1 MRLDLYGGFG
11 EKGRTCL
18 GVASGGFRILLD
30 AGVKTSAQGTDE
42 YYPAIDRNALC
53 ALDAIVV
60 THAHE
65 DHIGA
70 LGWCI
75 AGGFRGRIFMTRECS
90 LETDAIL
97 ASYASA
103 GERALVRSAV
113 VERIPVGGNG
123 WTLGPLRVSTGRSGH
138 MSGSVWCMLDDGRTR
153 LDYCGDLV
161 PSGGVF
167 AVDPIPRADA
177 IVIDA
182 SYGDD
187 NATLS
192 ERSAQISAW
201 ISGHPQGCVLPTPL
215 HGRSAELLALI
226 EGPLA
231 LAPGMR
237 DALTAQIENDAWL
250 VPGVA
255 AGLAA
260 RLAASTDW
268 REGEALPDAALLCHD
283 GMGMSGPS
291 QAILAAAARVR
302 HPTLFTGHVPAG
314 SPGERMLAQRLAGW
328 IRLPTHPTLAENVA
342 LVALSAATNV
352 IGHSCETAV
361 LSALKPHV
369 PKLDAALATGDRI
382 EL

>member
-18 GVASGGFRILLD
+18 GVESGGVRVLLD
-30 AGVKTSAQGTDE
+30 AGVKTSARGTAD
-42 YYPAIDRNALC
+42 YYPLIAPGDLRDI
-53 ALDAIVV
+53 DAIVL

-75 AGGFRGRIFMTRECS
+75 ANGFGGRIFMTLECS
-90 LETDAIL
+90 LEMDAIL
-97 ASYASA
+97 ASYATDRE
-103 GERALVRSAV
+103 GALARSAV
-113 VERIPVGGNG
+113 VEPLPVGEGAL
-123 WTLGPLRVSTGRSGH
+123 TLGPLRMSTGRSGH
-138 MSGSVWCMLDDGRTR
+138 MSGSVWCALDDGSVR
-153 LDYCGDLV
+153 LDYCGDMV
-161 PSGGVF
+161 PAGSTF
-167 AVDPIPRADA
+167 AVDPMPRADA

-187 NATLS
+187 NATLA
-192 ERSAQISAW
+192 ERSAQISSW
-201 ISGHPQGCVLPTPL
+201 IAAHPQGCVLPTPL
-215 HGRSAELLALI
+215 HGRSAELLGLV
-226 EGPLA
+226 EGRLA

-237 DALTAQIENDAWL
+237 DALEAQIGNSAWL
-250 VPGVA
+250 VRGVA

-268 REGEALPDAALLCHD
+268 HEGEALPEAALLCHD

-291 QAILAAAARVR
+291 QAILAAAARER

-314 SPGERMLAQRLAGW
+314 SPGERMLAERLASW
-328 IRLPTHPTLAENVA
+328 IRLPTHPTLAENLA
-342 LVALSAATNV
+342 LVGSSTATRV
-352 IGHSCETAV
+352 IGHSCEPAV
-361 LSALKPHV
+361 LDTLKPHI
-369 PKLDAALATGDRI
+369 PKLDSALATGDRV